1 MEHRERWEVKEKWVP
16 WEILAIK
23 ENLVILG
30 LKVSM
35 VFPAKRVR
43 EVRSLTCTITFWL
56 HLVNLMSVECFSLV
70 FGSCVLFVC
79 NCRGHFVRRESHYL
93 FS

>member
-1 MEHRERWEVKEKWVP
+1 MEHRERWEVQEKWVP

-43 EVRSLTCTITFWL
+43 EGIMEVMVYLEYLVTLGVLVQKVEEATIQ
-56 HLVNLMSVECFSLV
+56 LMWDK
-70 FGSCVLFVC
+70 
-79 NCRGHFVRRESHYL
+79 REKWENQDSPARMESRDH
-93 FS
+93 

>member
-1 MEHRERWEVKEKWVP
+1 MDHRERWEVKEKWVP
-16 WEILAIK
+16 WETLAIK

-43 EVRSLTCTITFWL
+43 EVRFDLYYYVLVTFSEPYKRSMLQFGFWL
-56 HLVNLMSVECFSLV
+56 LC
-70 FGSCVLFVC
+70 FVC
-79 NCRGHFVRRESHYL
+79 L
-93 FS
+93 